1 MSASGAVASSP
12 AHCGLSGSVV
22 LGDHAMLGGGV
33 GIADHVTVGARAQVG
48 AASGVMHDIPAGERW
63 GGAPAVPMRD
73 FFRQVAAVQ
82 ALAQGKKGRQQWL
95 TMPGSA
101 LESIDIMRL
110 MKLLP
115 HRYPFLLVDRIIDI
129 DGDNSAIGI
138 KNVTVNEPHFQ
149 GHFPDQP
156 VMPGVLI
163 IEAMAQTAG
172 AICIHKMSREKP
184 SLVYFM
190 TIDNAKFRRPVVPG
204 DRLELHVKKAQE
216 PRQHLALRLRGRW
229 STAPRSR
236 RRTSPPC

>member
-1 MSASGAVASSP
+1 M
-12 AHCGLSGSVV
+12 
-22 LGDHAMLGGGV
+22 
-33 GIADHVTVGARAQVG
+33 ADNA
-48 AASGVMHDIPAGERW
+48 
-63 GGAPAVPMRD
+63 
-73 FFRQVAAVQ
+73 
-82 ALAQGKKGRQQWL
+82 
-95 TMPGSA
+95 GSA
-101 LESIDIMRL
+101 LQSIDIMRL

-129 DGDNSAIGI
+129 DGDDSATGI
-138 KNVTVNEPHFQ
+138 KNVTANEPHFQ

-204 DRLELHVKKAQE
+204 DRLELRVKKVKN
-216 PRQHLALRLRGRW
+216 RGSIWRFACEAVVDGAKVAEADI
-229 STAPRSR
+229 SAMLMPVDQ
-236 RRTSPPC
+236 P